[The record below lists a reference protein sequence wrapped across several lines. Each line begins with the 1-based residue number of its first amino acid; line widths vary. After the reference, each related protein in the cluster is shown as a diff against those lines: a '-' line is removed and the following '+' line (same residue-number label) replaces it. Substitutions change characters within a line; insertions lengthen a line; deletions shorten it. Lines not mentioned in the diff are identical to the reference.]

1 MNALS
6 NDLRTKILEHY
17 EHIPEA
23 TYKSTAQ
30 HFDVGESSVSRLVR
44 HFRETG
50 IVAPN
55 PPKPK
60 SRHKIDLDWLYNKI
74 KNGVDKILEELVSEY
89 ELERN
94 IKVSMTGMWKA
105 LKALGMSHKKNSY
118 SQGKRI

>member
-23 TYKSTAQ
+23 TYKSTAE
-30 HFDVGESSVSRLVR
+30 HFDVGEATVSRLVR

-50 IVAPN
+50 IIAPN

-60 SRHKIDLDWLYNKI
+60 AYHKIDLDWLRDKI
-74 KNGVDKILEELVSEY
+74 KNGVDKLIRELVLEY
-89 ELERN
+89 KTERN
-94 IKVSMTGMWKA
+94 IKVAISSMWSA
-105 LKALGMSHKKNSY
+105 LRALGMSHKK
-118 SQGKRI
+118 KLL

>member
-6 NDLRTKILEHY
+6 NDLRRKILEHY

-23 TYKSTAQ
+23 TYKSTSE
-30 HFDVGESSVSRLVR
+30 HFDVGEASVSRLVR

-50 IVAPN
+50 NVAPN
-55 PPKPK
+55 PSKPK
-60 SRHKIDLDWLYNKI
+60 CRHKIDLDWVYNKV
-74 KNGVDKILEELVSEY
+74 KNGVDKILEEFVSEY

-94 IKVSMTGMWKA
+94 IKVSKTGIWKA
-105 LKALGMSHKKNSY
+105 LKSLKMSHKKNSY